1 MMTTSDE
8 HEPTGF
14 SQDSTEAWRM
24 TMALARYE
32 RRQRGERYMARHR
45 STPDDGAEGHDTSQ
59 RSA

>member
-1 MMTTSDE
+1 M
-8 HEPTGF
+8 GI

-45 STPDDGAEGHDTSQ
+45 STPADGADAHDSTQ